1 MPDELQHEGE
11 SIRDLIREQTYEIK
25 ELRKEMHQSNAT
37 VTALVRW
44 KTGGEVPEKGVDVR
58 LDRLEQSGKRQG
70 RVVWCVLASVIGLVV
85 SKAWDVLIK
94 HQP

>member
-1 MPDELQHEGE
+1 MSDELSHDGE

-25 ELRKEMHQSNAT
+25 ELRKEMQQSNAT
-37 VTALVRW
+37 VTALVHW

-58 LDRLEQSGKRQG
+58 LDRLEQAGKRQG
-70 RVVWCVLASVIGLVV
+70 RVVWGVLASVIGLVV

>member
-1 MPDELQHEGE
+1 MSDELPHDDI
-11 SIRDLIREQTYEIK
+11 SIRDLLRDMTYELK
-25 ELRKEMHQSNAT
+25 ELRKEMHQSNST

-58 LDRLEQSGKRQG
+58 LDRLEQAGKRQG
-70 RVVWCVLASVIGLVV
+70 RVVWGVLASVIGLVV

-94 HQP
+94 H

>member
-1 MPDELQHEGE
+1 MSDELPHDDT
-11 SIRDLIREQTYEIK
+11 SIRDLLRDMTYEIK
-25 ELRKEMHQSNAT
+25 ELRKEMHQQNAM
-37 VTALVRW
+37 VTSLVRW

-58 LDRLEQSGKRQG
+58 LDRLEQAGKRQG
-70 RVVWCVLASVIGLVV
+70 RVVWGVLASVIGLVV